1 MKIYDLELIEPRLLK
16 KSSSVR
22 EGFESLNG
30 KFGMVLCV
38 LDDNDIFCGLAS
50 DGDLRHHLLKGGS
63 LDDSLH
69 QVMNKEPVVLSRGN
83 LGKRENYS
91 FIQKKFESKGIDM
104 DALAKVITIPVLDKS
119 KRVLGLV
126 TTEMLDS
133 LSLGKEV
140 SQDRNRLQSRPHI
153 LLIGGAGFIGSV
165 LAERLLERDWRVRV
179 LDNLIYDQDSLS
191 SFLSNS
197 RFSFIHGDVCNLHTQ
212 VEAIKGVDCVVFLA
226 EIVGDPSCEY
236 LPQTALKTN
245 YLAVNS
251 MATLCA
257 HTNVNRFVYTSS
269 CSVYGA
275 STNPE
280 KLLDEHSALN
290 PVSHYARMKIHSEQ
304 ALFNQLNPMFSPTI
318 LRLATVYGHSHRPRF
333 DLVVNTFARNA
344 FFDKTLTVNGG
355 DQWRPNVH
363 VKDVARAITTVIE
376 APIKEVQK
384 KIFNVG
390 GNRENHTIK
399 SLAELTKTIFPQCRV
414 SCKKSDE
421 DLRNYRV
428 SFDRIR
434 NILDF
439 EPEYS
444 VSDGLK
450 ELKSVFESDLIT
462 EINDPKYSNIA
473 SIMEKELK

>member
-1 MKIYDLELIEPRLLK
+1 
-16 KSSSVR
+16 
-22 EGFESLNG
+22 
-30 KFGMVLCV
+30 
-38 LDDNDIFCGLAS
+38 
-50 DGDLRHHLLKGGS
+50 
-63 LDDSLH
+63 
-69 QVMNKEPVVLSRGN
+69 
-83 LGKRENYS
+83 
-91 FIQKKFESKGIDM
+91 
-104 DALAKVITIPVLDKS
+104 
-119 KRVLGLV
+119 
-126 TTEMLDS
+126 
-133 LSLGKEV
+133 
-140 SQDRNRLQSRPHI
+140 
-153 LLIGGAGFIGSV
+153 
-165 LAERLLERDWRVRV
+165 
-179 LDNLIYDQDSLS
+179 
-191 SFLSNS
+191 
-197 RFSFIHGDVCNLHTQ
+197 
-212 VEAIKGVDCVVFLA
+212 
-226 EIVGDPSCEY
+226 
-236 LPQTALKTN
+236 
-245 YLAVNS
+245 
-251 MATLCA
+251 
-257 HTNVNRFVYTSS
+257 
-269 CSVYGA
+269 
-275 STNPE
+275 
-280 KLLDEHSALN
+280 
-290 PVSHYARMKIHSEQ
+290 
-304 ALFNQLNPMFSPTI
+304 MFSPTI
-318 LRLATVYGHSHRPRF
+318 LRLATVFGHSHRPRF